1 VLHKNQVHPM
11 KHIFLLLVLFVTAIC
26 TSAQQTNIRIGVS
39 LDVLAPVGS
48 FSDFAGVG
56 FGGSARGV
64 MGVGKAGDITLTTGY
79 YNLGWKDLDPEEKG
93 YSYIIPVLIGY
104 RHHFSKIFVEPFAG
118 YGNYGEH
125 YSNNFVNENASVSTF
140 AWGAGVG
147 YSNEGIEAGL
157 RYLGLTH
164 EGTFSTIG
172 IYVGYNFPL
181 HSTKR

>member
-1 VLHKNQVHPM
+1 M
-11 KHIFLLLVLFVTAIC
+11 KKIFLVTSLMVAVIVA
-26 TSAQQTNIRIGVS
+26 SAQQKNIRVGVS
-39 LDVLAPVGS
+39 LDVVAPLGN
-48 FSDFAGVG
+48 FSDFAGIG

-64 MGVGKAGDITLTTGY
+64 FAVGKTGDITLTTGY

-93 YSYIIPVLIGY
+93 SSYIIPVVLGY

-125 YSNNFVNENASVSTF
+125 YSNNFVDENASVSAL
-140 AWGAGVG
+140 AWGGGAG
-147 YSNEGIEAGL
+147 YSNEGIEAGI

-164 EGTFSTIG
+164 EGTLSTIS

-181 HSTKR
+181 RSERK